1 MSTRTHTA
9 RPVNRRERFRE
20 ALAAATGQA
29 RLTLAYDWFR
39 SEVVSLEK
47 TDPTRAEAMRR
58 RITDAMLADAE
69 ELAAEAVD
77 RAKAGR
83 HGMSRRQLS
92 RIGQRVRGA
101 E

>member
-1 MSTRTHTA
+1 MSSRTHTA
-9 RPVNRRERFRE
+9 RPVSRRERFRE
-20 ALAAATGQA
+20 ALATATGQA

-47 TDPTRAEAMRR
+47 IDRDRAEAMRR
-58 RITDAMLADAE
+58 RIADAMLADAE
-69 ELAAEAVD
+69 QLAAEAID

-83 HGMSRRQLS
+83 HGLS
-92 RIGQRVRGA
+92 RKQIQRLGQRVRGV